1 MLAVVVVAVL
11 LLGATQASQLTLG
24 SAIVLRT
31 REDASA
37 CHVTVDV
44 PASRSGVDCKILFNT
59 KRVGA
64 APRPRFDFFWKKDV
78 R

>member
-1 MLAVVVVAVL
+1 MAASLFV
-11 LLGATQASQLTLG
+11 ATQAAPSKLTLG
-24 SAIVLRT
+24 SAIVVEAK
-31 REDASA
+31 EDASA

-44 PASRSGVDCKILFNT
+44 PDNRAGENCKILIST
-59 KRVGA
+59 QRTGA